1 MDLVV
6 QTAPYMF
13 GFLATIGFAPKVHE
27 YAASVKAPVLGS
39 KRSPEKAVVEAIPA
53 ANLAAYQPHIVTT
66 MSAELDEATI
76 LRIANQ
82 AAVAALDRVGFN
94 WSPEKPAAG

>member
-1 MDLVV
+1 M
-6 QTAPYMF
+6 AR
-13 GFLATIGFAPKVHE
+13 
-27 YAASVKAPVLGS
+27 AAWWKA
-39 KRSPEKAVVEAIPA
+39 AIPA